1 MSQKLIEE
9 PAHVSGQANA
19 PMTAPAHAL
28 TYEQVAEQLNANL
41 EDGLTS
47 DEAKGRLEQYGR
59 NEFGAEKGVQPFKIF
74 IGQIANAL
82 TLVSCPINMHPQTWF
97 PPQDGWDCF

>member
-9 PAHVSGQANA
+9 APHVSGQANS

-28 TYEQVAEQLNANL
+28 TFDQVAQQLDANL
-41 EDGLTS
+41 EDGLT
-47 DEAKGRLEQYGR
+47 DAEAKKRLEEHGR
-59 NEFGAEKGVQPFKIF
+59 NEFGDQEGVQPFKIF

-82 TLVSCPINMHPQTWF
+82 TLV
-97 PPQDGWDCF
+97 